1 MFNRDVSEEG
11 PVKTRFHERRG
22 DSDTSFD
29 DDDTFFDPEGTNTS
43 TGKSEQPVQQG
54 GWLDYMKQLWDSIR
68 LTLFVVGSA
77 LVVFIA
83 ARNSVTW

>member
-1 MFNRDVSEEG
+1 MFSREVGDEG
-11 PVKTRFHERRG
+11 QTKARLRERHT

-29 DDDTFFDPEGTNTS
+29 DDDTFFDPEGSTTN
-43 TGKSEQPVQQG
+43 KSEQLVQQG

-68 LTLFVVGSA
+68 LTVFVVGSA

>member
-1 MFNRDVSEEG
+1 MFSREAREEG
-11 PVKTRFHERRG
+11 PAKTQLHERRR
-22 DSDTSFD
+22 DSDTSFED
-29 DDDTFFDPEGTNTS
+29 DDAFFDPEETTAN
-43 TGKSEQPVQQG
+43 KSEQPVQQG

-68 LTLFVVGSA
+68 LTVFVVGSA

>member
-1 MFNRDVSEEG
+1 MFSREVSEEG
-11 PVKTRFHERRG
+11 QTKARLHERRR

-29 DDDTFFDPEGTNTS
+29 NNDTFFDPEGTTTN
-43 TGKSEQPVQQG
+43 KSEQPVQQG

-68 LTLFVVGSA
+68 LTVFVVGSA